1 VSIARRGLR
10 GGGRAGSR
18 FGAPGGLERRMT
30 RERNGENAL
39 DAARRGG
46 GLPRNIVLVGFMG
59 TGKSTVARLLA
70 ARTGFRA
77 VDTDEEIVRRAGKPI
92 ADIFAADGE
101 PFFRE
106 LESRVLA
113 EVLAGADQ
121 VIATGGGAV
130 LREENRRRMLAG
142 GWVVALTAARDALVA
157 RLAGEA
163 GVRPLLAGGAAAKID
178 ALLAARRHAYDFAHC
193 AVDTSRRTP
202 EEVAGLL
209 ARWAG
214 V

>member
-1 VSIARRGLR
+1 
-10 GGGRAGSR
+10 
-18 FGAPGGLERRMT
+18 
-30 RERNGENAL
+30 
-39 DAARRGG
+39 
-46 GLPRNIVLVGFMG
+46 MG

-70 ARTGFRA
+70 ARLGYRA
-77 VDTDEEIVRRAGKPI
+77 VDSDDEIVRRAGKPI
-92 ADIFAADGE
+92 ADIFAAEGE

-113 EVLAGADQ
+113 EMLAGAGQ

-142 GWVVALTAARDALVA
+142 GWVVALTATRDALLS
-157 RLAGEA
+157 RLAREA
-163 GVRPLLAGGAAAKID
+163 DVRPLLAGDPAARID
-178 ALLAARRHAYDFAHC
+178 ALLEVRRHAYDFAHC
-193 AVDTSRRTP
+193 TIDTTRRTP

-214 V
+214 A